1 MEQVQITERLVE
13 IMAKYYVK
21 MEELKTEGEE
31 IQKYAKDVV
40 DTKMQELIALADK
53 LEWEGPTHEMF
64 MELFNEKIKKIRYV
78 AKMIEVYG
86 KFMVYASEGFT
97 DVNKKFAEDM
107 QKIMEELKQ
116 QNEKIKNL
124 QG

>member
-40 DTKMQELIALADK
+40 DMKMQELIALADK

>member
-1 MEQVQITERLVE
+1 
-13 IMAKYYVK
+13 MAKYYVK

-40 DTKMQELIALADK
+40 DSKIQELIALADK

-64 MELFNEKIKKIRYV
+64 IELFNDKIKKIRYV

-97 DVNKKFAEDM
+97 DVNKKFSEDM